1 MPIKDNISIVQ
12 QQLKQAAIQSG
23 RTPEDIR
30 LIAVS
35 KTKSTEMILQALA
48 AGQIAFG
55 ENRVQEALGKIEALT
70 ENPLLEWHLIGHLQK
85 NKVKF
90 CPGKFQWIHTL
101 DSTELAE
108 KLEARSAFAQKKINV
123 LLQVNLSRE
132 ITKSGL
138 HDWED
143 ILQVSETILSGKWLK
158 LRGLMTIP
166 APNIGE
172 TSTRKIYEKL
182 RVWRDKL
189 QQELDSAEITE
200 LSMGMTADF
209 HWAIQ
214 EGATMIRVGSAIFGE
229 RNEDM
234 DCPTNM

>member
-1 MPIKDNISIVQ
+1 MSIKDNIAIVQ

-108 KLEARSAFAQKKINV
+108 KLEARSAFVQKKINV
-123 LLQVNLSRE
+123 LLQVNLSQE

-172 TSTRKIYEKL
+172 TPTRKIYEKL

-229 RNEDM
+229 RN
-234 DCPTNM
+234 

>member
-35 KTKSTEMILQALA
+35 KTKSTEMILKALA

-70 ENPLLEWHLIGHLQK
+70 ENPLVEWHLIGHLQK

-143 ILQVSETILSGKWLK
+143 ILKVSETILSGKWLK

-172 TSTRKIYEKL
+172 TPTRKIYEKL

-229 RNEDM
+229 RN
-234 DCPTNM
+234 